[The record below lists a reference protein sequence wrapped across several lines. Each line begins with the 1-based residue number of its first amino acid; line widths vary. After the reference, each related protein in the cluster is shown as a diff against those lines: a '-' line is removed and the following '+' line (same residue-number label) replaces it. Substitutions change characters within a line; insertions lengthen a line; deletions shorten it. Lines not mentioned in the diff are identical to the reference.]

1 MHWKPYTLPV
11 WRYFHR
17 NASFKK
23 MFVSFL
29 QVKRDPTPPSC
40 QSVVVIDTAMWSVRV
55 LLVTF
60 LAVLCVQRCAAHVRL
75 RDEFVWGNRDDRTDR
90 VCFSQSVVI
99 DPTWEAFFAFFRPV
113 TRLVTF
119 IPPRVMLCKGNAMV
133 LITNW
138 KRCSFSYCHFQQPD
152 QVVRYIR
159 VWTDA
164 PWYRFRAELLHGGV
178 GTKAPIITIIQL
190 SRHWLLF
197 ANVVIYCSTVPP

>member
-1 MHWKPYTLPV
+1 
-11 WRYFHR
+11 
-17 NASFKK
+17 
-23 MFVSFL
+23 
-29 QVKRDPTPPSC
+29 
-40 QSVVVIDTAMWSVRV
+40 MWSVRV

-119 IPPRVMLCKGNAMV
+119 IPPR
-133 LITNW
+133 
-138 KRCSFSYCHFQQPD
+138 PD

-197 ANVVIYCSTVPP
+197 ANVVIYCSTVPPTKHN